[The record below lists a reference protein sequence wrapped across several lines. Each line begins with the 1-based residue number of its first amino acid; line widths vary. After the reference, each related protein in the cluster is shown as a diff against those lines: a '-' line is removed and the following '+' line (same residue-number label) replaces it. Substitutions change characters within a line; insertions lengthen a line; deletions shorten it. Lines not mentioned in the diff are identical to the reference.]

1 MITIYFEAS
10 IPNNVNILLQVLKGN
25 TDIIYMKVLSVQ
37 CHFFLRSHYTTIVV
51 YECGNTNKHN
61 ILSWLQHADTGCGT
75 AVLFTDYIMTVQCLS
90 YCRGYGM
97 LILGVA
103 LKLLFTDHN
112 VYDCILFMVK
122 LIQILIFDSYYS

>member
-75 AVLFTDYIMTVQCLS
+75 AVLFTDYI
-90 YCRGYGM
+90 
-97 LILGVA
+97 
-103 LKLLFTDHN
+103 
-112 VYDCILFMVK
+112 VYDCTMFIVLSWLRHADTGCGTKV
-122 LIQILIFDSYYS
+122 IIH